1 MALKATIYK
10 ATVNVADLD
19 RNQFLDAS
27 LTLARHPSETQERM
41 MLRLLAW
48 LKYADERLQF
58 TRGLCAD
65 DEPEAWLRNDHL
77 GIDLWIE
84 LGLPDE
90 RRIKK
95 ACTQAAEVAL
105 AREDASPC
113 LRLGAFEIRRYQSQL
128 WWIKSV
134 AGQSETIVPWQTWLQ
149 PLELPAGLG
158 SVQLTAGG
166 DIRPPRADEAVS
178 VRFKAPGLLH
188 IVGRN
193 GGRKLK
199 KIWQELGVPPWL
211 RDTTPLLFYGETLI
225 AAAGVFV
232 TQEGVAV
239 GENGV
244 SFVWQ
249 KTLSQVKAG

>member
-84 LGLPDE
+84 LGCRMSGGLRKPAPRPQKWCCLP
-90 RRIKK
+90 I
-95 ACTQAAEVAL
+95 
-105 AREDASPC
+105 
-113 LRLGAFEIRRYQSQL
+113 
-128 WWIKSV
+128 
-134 AGQSETIVPWQTWLQ
+134 
-149 PLELPAGLG
+149 
-158 SVQLTAGG
+158 
-166 DIRPPRADEAVS
+166 
-178 VRFKAPGLLH
+178 
-188 IVGRN
+188 IVGRRKS
-193 GGRKLK
+193 GGSKIRANVCSLPIFPSGIWTMNNWRK
-199 KIWQELGVPPWL
+199 
-211 RDTTPLLFYGETLI
+211 
-225 AAAGVFV
+225 
-232 TQEGVAV
+232 
-239 GENGV
+239 
-244 SFVWQ
+244 
-249 KTLSQVKAG
+249 

>member
-95 ACTQAAEVAL
+95 ACTQAAEVVL
-105 AREDASPC
+105 FTYNSRARKS
-113 LRLGAFEIRRYQSQL
+113 GGSKIRANVCS
-128 WWIKSV
+128 
-134 AGQSETIVPWQTWLQ
+134 
-149 PLELPAGLG
+149 LPIFPSGIW
-158 SVQLTAGG
+158 TM
-166 DIRPPRADEAVS
+166 
-178 VRFKAPGLLH
+178 
-188 IVGRN
+188 N
-193 GGRKLK
+193 NWRK
-199 KIWQELGVPPWL
+199 
-211 RDTTPLLFYGETLI
+211 
-225 AAAGVFV
+225 
-232 TQEGVAV
+232 
-239 GENGV
+239 
-244 SFVWQ
+244 
-249 KTLSQVKAG
+249 

>member
-95 ACTQAAEVAL
+95 ACTQAAEVA
-105 AREDASPC
+105 
-113 LRLGAFEIRRYQSQL
+113 I
-128 WWIKSV
+128 
-134 AGQSETIVPWQTWLQ
+134 
-149 PLELPAGLG
+149 
-158 SVQLTAGG
+158 
-166 DIRPPRADEAVS
+166 
-178 VRFKAPGLLH
+178 
-188 IVGRN
+188 IVGRRKS
-193 GGRKLK
+193 GGSKIRANVRSLPIFPSGIWTMNNWRK
-199 KIWQELGVPPWL
+199 
-211 RDTTPLLFYGETLI
+211 
-225 AAAGVFV
+225 
-232 TQEGVAV
+232 
-239 GENGV
+239 
-244 SFVWQ
+244 
-249 KTLSQVKAG
+249 